1 MTLGKIAGTLKKYH
15 WERICFFLAISVL
28 LELTLFNRHVW
39 LSLGSTPSVLGPVA
53 SGLVMM
59 NRAPASISRMAR
71 VMDSKE

>member
-1 MTLGKIAGTLKKYH
+1 MA
-15 WERICFFLAISVL
+15 
-28 LELTLFNRHVW
+28 
-39 LSLGSTPSVLGPVA
+39 SLMRAAMAPVAGSTPSVLGPVA